1 MKILVI
7 DGMGGSI
14 GAQIV
19 ERLRNGLPDPLEI
32 EVLGTNAVATANMMK
47 AGANRG
53 ASGENAFRI
62 TAPGA
67 DLIIGPV
74 GIAMP
79 NSFMGELTPGMAEAV
94 SLSGAK
100 KLLLP
105 LTQPGVE
112 VVGTTGQPLPHL
124 MDEAIKS
131 IREFLLGGEVKE
143 RVRS

>member
-1 MKILVI
+1 MKVLVI

-14 GAQIV
+14 GSQIV
-19 ERLRNGLPDPLEI
+19 SRLREALPEETEI

-53 ASGENAFRI
+53 ASGENAFRV

-74 GIAMP
+74 GISIP
-79 NSFMGELTPGMAEAV
+79 DSFMGELSPAMAEAV
-94 SLSGAK
+94 SLSPAK

-105 LTQPGVE
+105 LTQPGIE
-112 VVGTTGQPLPHL
+112 IVGAKGQPLPHL
-124 MDEAIKS
+124 LDEAVELIK
-131 IREFLLGGEVKE
+131 LTLGIEEVKE
-143 RVRS
+143 RV